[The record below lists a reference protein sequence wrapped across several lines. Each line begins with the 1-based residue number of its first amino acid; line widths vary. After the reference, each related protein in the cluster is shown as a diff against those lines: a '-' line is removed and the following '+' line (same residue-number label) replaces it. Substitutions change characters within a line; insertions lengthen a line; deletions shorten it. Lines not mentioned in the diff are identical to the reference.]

1 MPIYNITE
9 TKPAI
14 LRWDYTVFAQSE
26 EEAEESKMFW
36 ETYEKFT
43 TFIKDRTNVSVLRH
57 ERAEADDMIARF
69 F

>member
-26 EEAEESKMFW
+26 EEALEMIQDGKVEAENYSVDEDPFESFDYEIEE
-36 ETYEKFT
+36 EDYGQEEK
-43 TFIKDRTNVSVLRH
+43 VAS
-57 ERAEADDMIARF
+57 
-69 F
+69 